1 MDGAIMELAKSDIRE
16 ARRKEIQ
23 MNQLLSKYSVV
34 YRSTPR
40 QIKIQVFTATVRND
54 VLQQF
59 LNLDRSM
66 QTLNS

>member
-16 ARRKEIQ
+16 
-23 MNQLLSKYSVV
+23 
-34 YRSTPR
+34 
-40 QIKIQVFTATVRND
+40 FTATVRND

-59 LNLDRSM
+59 LNLDCSM

>member
-1 MDGAIMELAKSDIRE
+1 
-16 ARRKEIQ
+16 